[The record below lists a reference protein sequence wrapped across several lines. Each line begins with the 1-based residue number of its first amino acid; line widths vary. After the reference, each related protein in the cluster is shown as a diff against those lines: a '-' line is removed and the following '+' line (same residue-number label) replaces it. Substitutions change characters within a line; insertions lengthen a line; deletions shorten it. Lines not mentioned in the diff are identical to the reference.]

1 MNVNAKILGLMAALA
16 AGSAFAQ
23 TVGPVRTGN
32 ATNAGTSISNTAT
45 ATFDDPGT
53 PGTSKTETSNTV
65 TTTVAAKHGFN
76 ITYTSGAD
84 SDTTDTV
91 AGAAVSQTDVVP
103 GQWVAFEYVA
113 VNNGNDTQ
121 TITLSTQV
129 DGVDAGTVKYY
140 LGTATVNPTTGVV
153 TGTELPKVGGNYQIQ
168 NLKPSGDD
176 PATGP
181 VENNTGIQT
190 FTMVYQVPTNLARG
204 ASAGASPV
212 GTALVWDGSANVS
225 ATEQKDP
232 EPATPTYD
240 DLWWQFNRVT
250 ATIPNVTTTPPPA
263 PNPDPNGPGTPANPG
278 TVVVPPTD
286 PGGVGTGNPGSGTPN
301 DPVDPADS
309 PTDPNVPTKTGY
321 KDGTTVIAIGSD
333 RQEAYPVGGV
343 TSVTFTNVVTNGGT
357 LSDTVTLIPPTGLPT
372 GVSVSFPGTDADPAA
387 PGFQVVV
394 PAGATVAYQVK
405 VDFPSTP
412 NSATPLAPIDVTIGV
427 DSGNDNDTAADGT
440 TRDIVHPPAFRFGD
454 DNNQNGVAFGTDPG
468 TVETQSVVPGT
479 NTTPNITSNT
489 SDNVAV
495 FPMNLENTGDYND
508 SYTLSA
514 TTSLTGATVR
524 YFDASGNELPK
535 DASGNYISPVV
546 GKGTEIT
553 VYAVM
558 VVPNTAL
565 SGDYTLNQTATANYS
580 GISISD
586 TNDVIRVGVIGGLAL
601 AKFVE
606 GGTGGATFNGVT
618 APTGYGIGAGPSVA
632 PGGTLRYVIIGKNT
646 YNTTVNSVV
655 LSDDLRANVTYVG
668 ATCAV
673 YSASDTVV
681 GGKTCT
687 ASNAGGTV
695 TSTAVNLAS
704 GEYVR
709 VDLSVTIK

>member
-1 MNVNAKILGLMAALA
+1 MNMNTKILALMTAMAV
-16 AGSAFAQ
+16 GSAAAQ
-23 TVGPVRTGN
+23 TVSRTGN
-32 ATNAGTSISNTAT
+32 ATNAGTAINNVAT
-45 ATFDDPGT
+45 ASFEDPTGAAGNT
-53 PGTSKTETSNTV
+53 NGSATSNTV
-65 TTTVAAKHGFN
+65 TTTVAAKQGFN
-76 ITYTSGAD
+76 ITYAAGG
-84 SDTTDTV
+84 DTDATDTV
-91 AGAAVSQTDVVP
+91 AGAAVSQANVVP
-103 GQWVAFEYVA
+103 GQWVAFGYVA

-129 DGVDAGTVKYY
+129 DGVNAGTVKYY

-153 TGTELPKVGGNYQIQ
+153 TGTELPKDGSGNYQIP

-176 PATGP
+176 PATVP
-181 VENNTGIQT
+181 VENNPGTQT
-190 FTMVYQVPTNLARG
+190 FTMVYQVPTTLARG
-204 ASAGASPV
+204 AAAGASPV
-212 GTALVWDGSANVS
+212 GTAQVWDGSANVS

-232 EPATPTYD
+232 GAPTYD

-250 ATIPNVTTTPPPA
+250 ATTPNVTTTPPTTGGQQ
-263 PNPDPNGPGTPANPG
+263 DPNGATNVVTP
-278 TVVVPPTD
+278 PPTA
-286 PGGVGTGNPGSGTPN
+286 GTVGTGNPGSGTPGN
-301 DPVDPADS
+301 PTS
-309 PTDPNVPTKTGY
+309 PDDTPGTGNTPDTPGY
-321 KDGTTVIAIGSD
+321 KDGTTVVAIGSD

-343 TSVTFTNVVTNGGT
+343 TSVTFTNVVTNSGT
-357 LSDTVTLIPPTGLPT
+357 LSDTVTLIPPTGLPA

-394 PAGATVAYQVK
+394 PAGQTVAYQVK

-412 NSATPLAPIDVTIGV
+412 TSATALAPIDVTIGV
-427 DSGNDNDTAADGT
+427 DSGNDNDSTADAT

-454 DNNQNGVAFGTDPG
+454 DNGSTFGTVPT
-468 TVETQSVVPGT
+468 TVVTQTVVPGA
-479 NTTPNITSNT
+479 NTTPNITNST

-514 TTSLTGATVR
+514 TSTLAGAAVR
-524 YFDASGNELPK
+524 YYDSTGTELPK
-535 DASGNYISPVV
+535 DGSGNYISPVV
-546 GKGTEIT
+546 LKGSEIT
-553 VYAVM
+553 VYAVV
-558 VVPNTAL
+558 VVPTATAR
-565 SGDYTLNQTATANYS
+565 GDYTLTQTAKANYS
-580 GISISD
+580 GLTATD

-606 GGTGGATFNGVT
+606 GGTGGATINGVS
-618 APTGYGIGAGPSVA
+618 APTGYGIGAGPSVV

-646 YNTTVNSVV
+646 YNTTANGVIVRDALN
-655 LSDDLRANVTYVG
+655 ANVTYAG

-687 ASNAGGTV
+687 ASNVGGTV

>member
-1 MNVNAKILGLMAALA
+1 MNVNAKILGLMTALA

-65 TTTVAAKHGFN
+65 TTTVAAKHGFD

-91 AGAAVSQTDVVP
+91 EGAAVSQADVVP

-121 TITLSTQV
+121 TITLSTEV
-129 DGVDAGTVKYY
+129 GGGVDPSTVKYY
-140 LGTATVNPTTGVV
+140 LGTATVDPKTGVV

-212 GTALVWDGSANVS
+212 GTALVWDGTKNVT
-225 ATEQKDP
+225 ATEQKD
-232 EPATPTYD
+232 AGGADYD

-250 ATIPNVTTTPPPA
+250 ATIPNVTTTPPTTGGA
-263 PNPDPNGPGTPANPG
+263 QDPNGATNVVTP
-278 TVVVPPTD
+278 PPTA
-286 PGGVGTGNPGSGTPN
+286 GTVGTGNPGSGTPDN
-301 DPVDPADS
+301 PTS
-309 PTDPNVPTKTGY
+309 PDDTPGTGNTPDTPGY

-412 NSATPLAPIDVTIGV
+412 NSAMPLAPIDVTIGV
-427 DSGNDNDTAADGT
+427 DSGNDNDAVADTT

-454 DNNQNGVAFGTDPG
+454 NNNQNGVAFGTDPG
-468 TVETQSVVPGT
+468 TVETQSVVPGA
-479 NTTPNITSNT
+479 NTTPNTTNDT

-553 VYAVM
+553 VYAVV

-618 APTGYGIGAGPSVA
+618 APTGYGIGAGPSVV

-646 YNTTVNSVV
+646 YNTTVNGVIVRDV
-655 LSDDLRANVTYVG
+655 LNANVTYAE

-681 GGKTCT
+681 TGKTCT
-687 ASNAGGTV
+687 ASNVGGTV
-695 TSTAVNLAS
+695 TTSAVNLAS

-709 VDLSVTIK
+709 LDLSVTIK

>member
-1 MNVNAKILGLMAALA
+1 MNMNTKILALMTAMAL
-16 AGSAFAQ
+16 GSAAAQ
-23 TVGPVRTGN
+23 TTPTRTNN
-32 ATNAGTSISNTAT
+32 ATNAGTTINNVAT
-45 ATFDDPGT
+45 ASYEDPTGT
-53 PGTSKTETSNTV
+53 PGNTTGTATSNTV

-76 ITYTSGAD
+76 ITYAAGG
-84 SDTTDTV
+84 DTDATDTV
-91 AGAAVSQTDVVP
+91 TGAAVSQTNVVP

-121 TITLSTQV
+121 TITLSTEV
-129 DGVDAGTVKYY
+129 GGGVDPSTVKYY
-140 LGTATVNPTTGVV
+140 TGTVTVDPKTGAV
-153 TGTELPKVGGNYQIQ
+153 TGTELPKDGNGNYQIP

-176 PATGP
+176 PTTDL
-181 VENNTGIQT
+181 VENNPGTQT
-190 FTMVYQVPTNLARG
+190 FTMVYQVPTTLARG
-204 ASAGASPV
+204 AAAGATPV

-250 ATIPNVTTTPPPA
+250 ATIPNVTTTPPTTGGA
-263 PNPDPNGPGTPANPG
+263 QDPNGATNVVTP
-278 TVVVPPTD
+278 PPTA
-286 PGGVGTGNPGSGTPN
+286 GTVGTGNPGSGTPDN
-301 DPVDPADS
+301 PTS
-309 PTDPNVPTKTGY
+309 PDDTPGTGNTPDTPGY

-514 TTSLTGATVR
+514 TTSLTGAAVR

-553 VYAVM
+553 VYAVV
-558 VVPNTAL
+558 VVPNTAQA
-565 SGDYTLNQTATANYS
+565 GTYTLNQTATANYS

-586 TNDVIRVGVIGGLAL
+586 TNDVIRVSLVKNRGLAL

-618 APTGYGIGAGPSVA
+618 APTGYGTGAGPDVA

-646 YNTTVNSVV
+646 YNTTVNGVV
-655 LSDDLRANVTYVG
+655 LSDTLSANVTYAG

-695 TSTAVNLAS
+695 TTSAVKLAS

-709 VDLSVTIK
+709 LDLSVTIK